1 MRGLPATNFCIL
13 LLVLAPRLVES
24 QHVGAEATGHVQES
38 GDFLLQGGATA
49 GVGGHGFES
58 EGIAEESLEQ
68 ELEAAEE
75 EGEHEEEEEITDV
88 EKTTSYLLIGF
99 MVTNFVML
107 SLVIYPD
114 ANIRSYTWKMMS
126 STISIYLAVLLNN
139 AIRDFALHAFLDSRC
154 AEGSECDKNV
164 GDQRAELVI
173 RFALFLAAFALTN
186 ILCYAF
192 QNKHRWMY
200 ASQVLSGHIAAFAG
214 IELFVNL
221 AIHHRD
227 LGFLWGTFA
236 FASISL
242 VGFRATTRTFRDSAF
257 GPEGT
262 TLRTYMTVDGIH
274 QHEVEIEE
282 WREAACEAE
291 DDGCSIFMSYMV
303 KVLVMTHVFGIEYH
317 KIIEVHTRY
326 HLGMLLIAG
335 SSFVGA
341 LFAFTFWRRSW
352 DDGNRASTSAY
363 MRCISSLSI
372 VLAMSMSWLSLEFF
386 KVFTM
391 VLFPNI
397 SEEFD
402 KIISAAILTV
412 FGILGIILLDCC
424 ADKVDEAAHVQAE
437 QVARAA
443 LSEHHR
449 TSHNETMDR
458 VTSLERAMRSIING
472 FALAIGLSWEK
483 AFHAALEVVVE
494 TQSALHGHCVT
505 SQVLLALV
513 NCLVIMPVWL
523 SCIVPMA
530 NKSVRQHEILMAHE
544 RQMDLENS

>member
-291 DDGCSIFMSYMV
+291 DDGCSIFMSYIV
-303 KVLVMTHVFGIEYH
+303 KALVMTHMFGNEYH
-317 KIIEVHTRY
+317 KIIEEHTSFD
-326 HLGMLLIAG
+326 LWMLLIAQL
-335 SSFVGA
+335 SFVGA
-341 LFAFTFWRRSW
+341 LIAFTFWRRGL
-352 DDGNRASTSAY
+352 DHGNHAADVPTSTY
-363 MRCISSLSI
+363 MRCMSSLNI

-391 VLFPNI
+391 VLFPGI

-402 KIISAAILTV
+402 KIVSAAILTGC
-412 FGILGIILLDCC
+412 GIVGIMLLDRC
-424 ADKVDEAAHVQAE
+424 ADKVDEVAQEQASQATSMHEHILMSHPQTIVHV
-437 QVARAA
+437 
-443 LSEHHR
+443 
-449 TSHNETMDR
+449 TN
-458 VTSLERAMRSIING
+458 LERAIRSLING
-472 FALAIGLSWEK
+472 FALAVGLSWEK
-483 AFHAALEVVVE
+483 AFHAALETVIE
-494 TQSALHGHCVT
+494 TNTAMHDHYVI
-505 SQVLLALV
+505 SQALLALG
-513 NCLVIMPVWL
+513 NCVLIMPVWL
-523 SCIVPMA
+523 SFIVPMA
-530 NKSVRQHEILMAHE
+530 KKSVRDHQAV
-544 RQMDLENS
+544 MDLQSRQA